1 MKNLHWTLL
10 TFGREARQDMQSQR
24 IGTVKE
30 CILFFSYALTIW
42 KQGSHEIERR
52 EVWISLQI
60 VTSQSTTFDQFAN
73 CDLTISQKRA
83 WLWFAWMCGSAVQP
97 QSQHF
102 SHRNSANCMLARQSQ
117 PSSFFRKTQHR
128 KFLNS
133 LRNSQGSKFCS
144 KGFEMHISGC
154 LFT

>member
-1 MKNLHWTLL
+1 
-10 TFGREARQDMQSQR
+10 MQSQR

-83 WLWFAWMCGSAVQP
+83 
-97 QSQHF
+97 
-102 SHRNSANCMLARQSQ
+102 
-117 PSSFFRKTQHR
+117 
-128 KFLNS
+128 
-133 LRNSQGSKFCS
+133 
-144 KGFEMHISGC
+144 
-154 LFT
+154 